1 MSDAGNGPM
10 ARPREFPSDGR
21 ASLRALAWSPPT
33 VPSDAM
39 APVIVLLHGL
49 GDGADI
55 WRPMMAAWRMPLSVV
70 AFDLPG
76 HGRSPWLG
84 EAHYDVPG
92 LADRVAKALAA
103 QGIHRPVLVGHSLGA
118 RIAVELAARSSLYP
132 RGTILVDVSGR
143 DGDETTSAVAAHLEA
158 LMVGA
163 PTLEGLVKLVGD
175 RLPLADPQAFAMAV
189 PPMAT
194 EADGS
199 WRMALDPAIRQLL
212 APARNPEEIWHLLSR
227 LQGPAAVVR
236 GVYSAVMDRR
246 MAVRIAE
253 TIPWRP
259 AFIETVDGAGHAV
272 PLEQPALLARAVEKC
287 LRGWRV
293 AA

>member
-10 ARPREFPSDGR
+10 AQPREFPSDGR

-118 RIAVELAARSSLYP
+118 R
-132 RGTILVDVSGR
+132 ILVDVSGR

-253 TIPWRP
+253 IIPWRP
-259 AFIETVDGAGHAV
+259 TFIETVDGAGHAV